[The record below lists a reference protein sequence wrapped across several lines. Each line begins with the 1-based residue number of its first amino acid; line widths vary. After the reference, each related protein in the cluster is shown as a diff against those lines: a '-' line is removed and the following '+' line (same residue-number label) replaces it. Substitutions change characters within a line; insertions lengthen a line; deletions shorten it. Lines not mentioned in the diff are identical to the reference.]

1 MVVPARKP
9 VLEGI
14 RMDDRLSRQMRFVVE
29 LDKLKQVLRRNT
41 LTDGSRREN
50 SAEHSWHLALMTM
63 ILAEYASA
71 DVDPWRVMQLVLVHD
86 IVEID
91 AGDTFAYDLEEGL
104 TQLDRETKAA
114 ERLFALLPADQA
126 GAFMEMWLEFEHRET
141 ANARF
146 AVALDR
152 LQPLL
157 QNFECGGGT
166 WRTYGIAEAMVRA
179 RNLPIGAAS
188 PRLGEFVDE
197 LIDLA
202 IQQGM
207 IMPSDGVH

>member
-1 MVVPARKP
+1 
-9 VLEGI
+9 
-14 RMDDRLSRQMRFVVE
+14 MDDRLSRQMRFVVE

-166 WRTYGIAEAMVRA
+166 WRTHGITEAMVRA
-179 RNLPIGAAS
+179 RCAPIGAAS
-188 PRLGEFVDE
+188 PRLGGFADA
-197 LIDLA
+197 LIDRA
-202 IQQGM
+202 VQQALIGS
-207 IMPSDGVH
+207 SDAVP